1 MNLLILFIIL
11 NIINVIVQTAKSII
25 TVKGNKYVAA
35 VVNAIAYG
43 FYTVVV
49 IYMLCD
55 LPLFTKAFIVALC
68 NLVGVFVVKFIE
80 EKSRK
85 TKLWKIELTI
95 PTPYTRIVDQSL
107 ATIPHS
113 YQVLSPK
120 HCIFTFYCASEEETL
135 KVKEVVDKY
144 KARYFVTEN
153 HAIL

>member
-95 PTPYTRIVDQSL
+95 PTPYTRIVDQKL
-107 ATIPHS
+107 VDVPHS

-144 KARYFVTEN
+144 KACYFVTEN

>member
-35 VVNAIAYG
+35 IINAVAYG

-55 LPLFTKAFIVALC
+55 LPLLTKAFVVALC
-68 NLVGVFVVKFIE
+68 NLIGVFVVKLIE
-80 EKSRK
+80 EKTRK
-85 TKLWKIELTI
+85 TKLWKIEFTI
-95 PTPYTRIVDQSL
+95 PTAYTGIVDQSL
-107 ATIPHS
+107 VIIPHS
-113 YQVLSPK
+113 YQILSPK
-120 HCIFTFYCASEEETL
+120 HCIFTFYCASEEETD
-135 KVKEVVDKY
+135 KVKEVVNKY

>member
-95 PTPYTRIVDQSL
+95 PTPYTRIVDQKL
-107 ATIPHS
+107 VDVPHS
-113 YQVLSPK
+113 YQILSPK

-144 KARYFVTEN
+144 KARYFITEN

>member
-95 PTPYTRIVDQSL
+95 PTPYTRIVDQKL
-107 ATIPHS
+107 VDVPHS
-113 YQVLSPK
+113 YQILSPK

-135 KVKEVVDKY
+135 KVKEIVDKY

>member
-95 PTPYTRIVDQSL
+95 PTPYTRIVDQKL
-107 ATIPHS
+107 VDVPHS

>member
-68 NLVGVFVVKFIE
+68 NLIGVFVVKFIE

-95 PTPYTRIVDQSL
+95 PTPYTRIVDQKL
-107 ATIPHS
+107 VDVPHS
-113 YQVLSPK
+113 YQILSPK

>member
-11 NIINVIVQTAKSII
+11 NIINVIIQTAKSII

-35 VVNAIAYG
+35 IVNAVAYG

-55 LPLFTKAFIVALC
+55 LPLLTKAFVVALC
-68 NLVGVFVVKFIE
+68 NLIGVFVVKLIE
-80 EKSRK
+80 EKTRK
-85 TKLWKIELTI
+85 TKLWKIEFTI
-95 PTPYTRIVDQSL
+95 PTPYTRIVDQKL
-107 ATIPHS
+107 IDVPHS

-120 HCIFTFYCASEEETL
+120 HCIFTFYCASEEETD
-135 KVKEVVDKY
+135 KVKEVVEKY

>member
-95 PTPYTRIVDQSL
+95 PTPYTRIVDQKL
-107 ATIPHS
+107 VDVPHS

-135 KVKEVVDKY
+135 KVKEVVDKF

>member
-95 PTPYTRIVDQSL
+95 PTPYTRIVDQKL
-107 ATIPHS
+107 VDVPHS

-135 KVKEVVDKY
+135 KVKEIVDKY

>member
-95 PTPYTRIVDQSL
+95 PTPYTRIVDQKL
-107 ATIPHS
+107 VDVPHS
-113 YQVLSPK
+113 YQILSPK

-135 KVKEVVDKY
+135 KVKEVVGKY

>member
-95 PTPYTRIVDQSL
+95 PTPYTRIVDQKL
-107 ATIPHS
+107 VDVPHS

-120 HCIFTFYCASEEETL
+120 HCIFTFYCANEEETL

>member
-43 FYTVVV
+43 FYTIVV

-95 PTPYTRIVDQSL
+95 PTPYTRIVDQKL
-107 ATIPHS
+107 VDVPHS

-135 KVKEVVDKY
+135 KVKEVVDRY

>member
-43 FYTVVV
+43 FYTIVV

-55 LPLFTKAFIVALC
+55 LSLFTKAFIVALC

-95 PTPYTRIVDQSL
+95 PTPYTRIVDQKL
-107 ATIPHS
+107 VDVPHS
-113 YQVLSPK
+113 YQILSPK

>member
-35 VVNAIAYG
+35 FVNAVAYG

-55 LPLFTKAFIVALC
+55 LPLLTKAFVVALC
-68 NLVGVFVVKFIE
+68 NLIGVFVVKLIE
-80 EKSRK
+80 EKTRK

-95 PTPYTRIVDQSL
+95 PTAYTGIVDQSL
-107 ATIPHS
+107 IEIPHS
-113 YQVLSPK
+113 YQILSPK
-120 HCIFTFYCASEEETL
+120 HCIFTFYCASEEETD
-135 KVKEVVDKY
+135 KVKQVVDKY

>member
-43 FYTVVV
+43 FYTIVV

-95 PTPYTRIVDQSL
+95 PTPYTRIVDQKL
-107 ATIPHS
+107 VDVPHS

-135 KVKEVVDKY
+135 KVKEVVDRY

-153 HAIL
+153 HTIL

>member
-95 PTPYTRIVDQSL
+95 PIPYTRIVDQKL
-107 ATIPHS
+107 VDVPHS
-113 YQVLSPK
+113 YQILSPK

>member
-95 PTPYTRIVDQSL
+95 PTPYTRIIDQKLVDV
-107 ATIPHS
+107 PHS
-113 YQVLSPK
+113 YQILSPK

>member
-43 FYTVVV
+43 FYTIVV

-95 PTPYTRIVDQSL
+95 PTPYTRIVDQKL
-107 ATIPHS
+107 VDVPHS
-113 YQVLSPK
+113 YQILSPK

>member
-95 PTPYTRIVDQSL
+95 PTPYTRIVDQKL
-107 ATIPHS
+107 VDVPHS

-144 KARYFVTEN
+144 KARYFITEN

>member
-95 PTPYTRIVDQSL
+95 PTPYTRIVDQKL
-107 ATIPHS
+107 VDVPHS
-113 YQVLSPK
+113 YQILSPK

-135 KVKEVVDKY
+135 KVKEIVDKY
-144 KARYFVTEN
+144 KARYFITEN

>member
-43 FYTVVV
+43 FYTIVV

-95 PTPYTRIVDQSL
+95 PTPYTRIVDQKL
-107 ATIPHS
+107 VDVPHS

>member
-68 NLVGVFVVKFIE
+68 NLIGVFVVKFIE

-95 PTPYTRIVDQSL
+95 PTPYTRIVDQKL
-107 ATIPHS
+107 VDVPHS
-113 YQVLSPK
+113 YQILSPK

-135 KVKEVVDKY
+135 KVKEIVDKY

>member
-95 PTPYTRIVDQSL
+95 PTPYTRIVDQKL
-107 ATIPHS
+107 VDVPHS
-113 YQVLSPK
+113 YQILSPK
-120 HCIFTFYCASEEETL
+120 HCIFTFYCASEEGTL
-135 KVKEVVDKY
+135 KVKEIVDKY

>member
-95 PTPYTRIVDQSL
+95 PMPYTRIVDQKL
-107 ATIPHS
+107 VDVPHS
-113 YQVLSPK
+113 YQILSPK

-135 KVKEVVDKY
+135 KVKEIVDKY

>member
-35 VVNAIAYG
+35 IVNAVAYG

-55 LPLFTKAFIVALC
+55 LPLLTKAFIVALC
-68 NLVGVFVVKFIE
+68 NLIGVFVVKLIE
-80 EKSRK
+80 EKTRK
-85 TKLWKIELTI
+85 TKLWKIEFTI
-95 PTPYTRIVDQSL
+95 PTPYTRIVDQKL
-107 ATIPHS
+107 IDVPHS
-113 YQVLSPK
+113 YQILSPK
-120 HCIFTFYCASEEETL
+120 HCIFTFYCASEEETD
-135 KVKEVVDKY
+135 KVKEVVEKY

>member
-95 PTPYTRIVDQSL
+95 PTPYTRIVDQKLVDVS
-107 ATIPHS
+107 HS

-135 KVKEVVDKY
+135 KVKEVVDRY

>member
-95 PTPYTRIVDQSL
+95 PTPYTRIVDQKL
-107 ATIPHS
+107 VDVPHS

-135 KVKEVVDKY
+135 KVKEVVDRY

>member
-95 PTPYTRIVDQSL
+95 PTPYTRIVDQKL
-107 ATIPHS
+107 VDVPHS
-113 YQVLSPK
+113 YQILSPK